1 MREDRKDLDVV
12 CCDKCGRIIARID
25 NRAMC
30 YMEIKCQNRH
40 CGYIN
45 PVWYDGTGANEL
57 LKENKK

>member
-12 CCDKCGRIIARID
+12 RCTKCGRIIALID
-25 NRAMC
+25 KRAMC

-45 PVWYDGTGANEL
+45 PVWYDRTGANEL
-57 LKENKK
+57 GNKSIK

>member
-1 MREDRKDLDVV
+1 MDQTKINLDIVR
-12 CCDKCGRIIARID
+12 CTKCGRIIARID
-25 NRAMC
+25 KRAMC

-45 PVWYDGTGANEL
+45 PVWYDGTGANEF